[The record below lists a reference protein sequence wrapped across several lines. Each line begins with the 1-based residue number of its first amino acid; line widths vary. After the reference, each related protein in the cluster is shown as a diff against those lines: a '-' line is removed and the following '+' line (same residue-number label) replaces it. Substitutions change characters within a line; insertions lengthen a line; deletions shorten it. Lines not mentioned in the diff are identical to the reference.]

1 MEGREKR
8 RTIDCREVPRLGLGV
23 IKYACGMGACKGK
36 EMELRRWI
44 ANEENEDGG
53 LLRGLNMPSRMPVEK
68 SDNKW
73 KLVLL
78 VDDDDAVSVKLN
90 AIY

>member
-1 MEGREKR
+1 MQ
-8 RTIDCREVPRLGLGV
+8 
-23 IKYACGMGACKGK
+23 KGK